1 MTQPQEE
8 ISVSFEELPNIGVL
22 VAQVPQSI
30 LSKLTDEV
38 NAIIENNFKTAK
50 PYNHDL
56 LGHMRHEYDL
66 SSCIPELEPFVLTLS
81 EMYND
86 RYQWFNERDENYNL
100 TVLKKLRLTHLWVN
114 IQQKH
119 EFNPPHEHTGIM
131 SFVFWL
137 KIPYDLQ
144 KEEAVFPPTSGIS
157 RTSKFSFHYSNI
169 LGQHRHY
176 MVNVDKNHEGWLTMF
191 PSKLNHSV
199 NPFYTSDEYRI
210 SIAGNMG
217 IR

>member
-1 MTQPQEE
+1 MTCPQEE
-8 ISVSFEELPNIGVL
+8 ILVNFKEMPNIGVL
-22 VAQVPQSI
+22 VAQVPKSI
-30 LSKLTDEV
+30 LEKLTEEV
-38 NAIIENNFKTAK
+38 NKIINNNFKKAI

-56 LGHMRHEYDL
+56 LGHMKHEYDL
-66 SSCIPELEPFVLTLS
+66 SVCIPDLEPFLLEMS
-81 EMYND
+81 EMHNEKYH
-86 RYQWFNERDENYNL
+86 WFEETDENYNL
-100 TVLKKLRLTHLWVN
+100 TVLKKLRLTQLWVN

-131 SFVFWL
+131 SFALWL
-137 KIPYDLQ
+137 HIPYELST
-144 KEEAVFPPTSGIS
+144 EEAVFPPTSGIS

-176 MVNVDKNHEGWLTMF
+176 MVDVDKNHEGWLVLF